1 MWRDAQDTELVGPV
15 KNAKISYGMVNTS
28 ADSIVTAMPDDE
40 FKEQNYI
47 AKQALR
53 EEIAAIAALKRADRR
68 MYGNLQISLKF
79 SYLIGK
85 NNYPDTMPDVLRVL
99 NN

>member
-1 MWRDAQDTELVGPV
+1 MRL
-15 KNAKISYGMVNTS
+15 Y
-28 ADSIVTAMPDDE
+28 SIVTAMPDDE
-40 FKEQNYI
+40 FKEQKYI

-53 EEIAAIAALKRADRR
+53 EEIAAIAELKLADRSR
-68 MYGNLQISLKF
+68 YGNLQISLKI